1 MIEIERP
8 NFKNYIILES
18 LNQMKEDK
26 NIKSIHIITLEDQ
39 MKITLGRGFETD
51 IRINDIS
58 VSRMHASLL
67 FSNGQMKLRDLKSKF
82 GTLTLIKKDFEV
94 INKKINLQIG
104 RTYLEAVI
112 KLNSDNKIL
121 NRK

>member
-1 MIEIERP
+1 
-8 NFKNYIILES
+8 
-18 LNQMKEDK
+18 MKEDK

-121 NRK
+121 NIK